1 MKQDYY
7 QILGVPKDADEKT
20 LKSAYRKLAL
30 QYHPDRNPG
39 DKEAETK
46 FKECSEAYEVLSN
59 SEKRQIYD
67 RYGHDG
73 LRGAAGGGGFSGAEE
88 IFSHF
93 GDIFGDLFGG
103 GGFGGQR
110 SQRPRA
116 RRGNDLRYDLKL
128 TFKEA
133 AFGIKKTLDINH
145 REKCSPCGGSGA
157 KPGTKPTQCRVCGG
171 RGQVVQGQGMFL
183 ISTTCPE
190 CRGEGSIVS
199 DPCETCRGRGQVT
212 AQKKVTVDIPP
223 GFADGMSM
231 RYTQHGEPGELG
243 GPPGDLYIVVNVE
256 EDDTFVR
263 DGDDLLVEVGLNIAQ
278 AALGDRIKIPVLEGE
293 DDLDIPA
300 GTQPND
306 RLVLKRRGLTNVQ
319 SGRRGDQIVIIRVDI
334 PTDLNG
340 EQKDLMRKLSESL
353 TGKAPKGKKRR
364 LFGK

>member
-7 QILGVPKDADEKT
+7 QILGVSKDADEKT

-30 QYHPDRNPG
+30 QYHPDRNQG
-39 DKEAETK
+39 DKDAEAK
-46 FKECSEAYEVLSN
+46 FKEASEAYEVLSN
-59 SEKRQIYD
+59 PEKRGIYD

-103 GGFGGQR
+103 SGFGGGR
-110 SQRPRA
+110 SSRPRP
-116 RRGNDLRYDLKL
+116 RRGADLRYDLSL

-133 AFGIKKTLDINH
+133 AFGTKKSIDITH
-145 REKCSPCGGSGA
+145 REKCGTCSGSGA
-157 KPGTKPTQCRVCGG
+157 KPGTKPTTCRMCGG

-190 CRGEGSIVS
+190 CRGEGSTIA
-199 DPCETCRGRGQVT
+199 DPCGDCRGRGQVT
-212 AQKKVTVDIPP
+212 AQKKVSVDVPA

-231 RYTQHGEPGELG
+231 RYTGHGEPGDLG
-243 GPPGDLYIVVNVE
+243 GPPGDLYIVVSVA

-263 DGDDLLVEVGLNIAQ
+263 DGDDVLVEVGINIAQ
-278 AALGDRIKIPVLEGE
+278 AALGDRIKVPVLEG
-293 DDLDIPA
+293 DDELDIPP
-300 GTQPND
+300 GSQPGD
-306 RLVLKRRGLTNVQ
+306 RLVMKRRGLANVQ
-319 SGRRGDQIVIIRVDI
+319 STRRGDQIVVLRVDI

-340 EQKDLMRKLSESL
+340 EQKELFKKLAESL
-353 TGKAPKGKKRR
+353 TGKVPKGKKRR